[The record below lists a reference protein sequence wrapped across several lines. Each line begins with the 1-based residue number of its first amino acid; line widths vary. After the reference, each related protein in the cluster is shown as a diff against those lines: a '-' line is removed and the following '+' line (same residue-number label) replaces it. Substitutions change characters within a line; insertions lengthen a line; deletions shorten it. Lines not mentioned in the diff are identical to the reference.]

1 MPNREEK
8 KQIVEELKDKLNQV
22 KAAIFTDYRG
32 LNVEEITELRKQL
45 REAGI
50 EYKVV
55 KNTLTRIAAKD
66 INMDFLEEYLTGP
79 TAIAFSFEDPVTPAK
94 ILSKFANSHKALDIK
109 AGLVE
114 GKLIDVE
121 GIKALADLPSRE
133 VLIAKVIGG
142 MQAPISGLVGVLN
155 GPMRGLVYA
164 LKAIQDKKSA

>member
-142 MQAPISGLVGVLN
+142 MQAPISGLVCVLN

>member
-66 INMDFLEEYLTGP
+66 MNMDFLEEYLTGP

-94 ILSKFANSHKALDIK
+94 ILSKFASSHKALDIK

-114 GKLIDVE
+114 GKLIDAE

-142 MQAPISGLVGVLN
+142 MQAPISGLVCVLN

>member
-94 ILSKFANSHKALDIK
+94 ILSKFASSHKALDIK

-114 GKLIDVE
+114 GKLIDAE

-142 MQAPISGLVGVLN
+142 MQAPISGLVCVLN

>member
-66 INMDFLEEYLTGP
+66 INMDFLEEYLNGP

>member
-114 GKLIDVE
+114 GKLIDAE